1 MSKVVSRSCCSTA
14 GAGGVSAPALV
25 DIASSLQ
32 VYSRKMHFRVP
43 LYARPFGASSHL
55 PFQNFWDAMARI
67 ASKIRAPASCAVCVP
82 STMVPQLMS
91 ISSDMRL
98 YREVFDA
105 ILREG
110 VGLQPK
116 TDPLPVV
123 KQMTLAPL
131 ATCPVAETGSKP
143 GESMKTRP

>member
-1 MSKVVSRSCCSTA
+1 MDLA
-14 GAGGVSAPALV
+14 AGGLAGRHGENRFK
-25 DIASSLQ
+25 D
-32 VYSRKMHFRVP
+32 
-43 LYARPFGASSHL
+43 
-55 PFQNFWDAMARI
+55 
-67 ASKIRAPASCAVCVP
+67 PASCAVCVP

-143 GESMKTRP
+143 GESIKTRPFCRMGSA